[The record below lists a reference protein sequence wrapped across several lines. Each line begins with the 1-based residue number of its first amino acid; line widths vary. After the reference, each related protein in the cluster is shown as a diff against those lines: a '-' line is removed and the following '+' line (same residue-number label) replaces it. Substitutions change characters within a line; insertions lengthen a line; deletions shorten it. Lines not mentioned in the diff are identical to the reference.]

1 MKDKKAHIV
10 AVNMGY
16 GHQRTAYPL
25 RIFSSDKKVINANDY
40 DGIPE
45 KDMKI
50 WESSRKFYEFISK
63 FKRVPL
69 IGGLAFSLFDKLQ
82 QIPAFYPRRDLSAPT
97 IGLKEIYSLIAKG
110 WGRDLIDR
118 LRENP
123 LPIITSFFIPAFMAE
138 EFDYPGEIY
147 CVVSDAD
154 CARAWAPLDPSK
166 SRIKYFAPNLWVMNR
181 LKLYGV
187 KSENIFLTG
196 FPLPLKNIGTRKQEI
211 LRKDL
216 GARLVNLDPERRF
229 HERYKPFIDRS
240 MKISHDKETHPLTIM
255 FAIGGAGAQKEMV
268 MEYIKSLY
276 DKIEKRKIN
285 IYISIGIKKEVK
297 DYFIDSLKKLK
308 LSKNIDKNIE
318 IIFDKDITKYFDAFS
333 RKLRKT
339 DILWTKPSE
348 LSFYSGLGVP
358 ILMAPTI
365 GSQED
370 YNRRWLVGMGAGVQ
384 QVYPKYANQ
393 WLFDYLNSG
402 RFAEA
407 ALSGFIEVEKLGTY
421 NIEKI
426 CFG

>member
-1 MKDKKAHIV
+1 
-10 AVNMGY
+10 
-16 GHQRTAYPL
+16 
-25 RIFSSDKKVINANDY
+25 
-40 DGIPE
+40 
-45 KDMKI
+45 
-50 WESSRKFYEFISK
+50 
-63 FKRVPL
+63 
-69 IGGLAFSLFDKLQ
+69 LFDKLQ
-82 QIPAFYPRRDLSAPT
+82 QIPSFYPRRDLSAPT
-97 IGLKEIYSLIAKG
+97 IGLKKIYSLIAKG
-110 WGRDLIDR
+110 WGRDLIDK

-138 EFDYPGEIY
+138 EFNYPGEIY

-216 GARLVNLDPERRF
+216 GERLVNLDPEKRF
-229 HERYKPFIDRS
+229 YDKYSPFIDKS
-240 MKISHDKETHPLTIM
+240 MKIYHNKGTHPLTIM

-268 MEYIKSLY
+268 IEYIKSLY
-276 DKIEKRKIN
+276 PKIEKKKMN
-285 IYISIGIKKEVK
+285 IYISAGIKKEVN
-297 DYFIDSLKKLK
+297 DYFVDNLKKLK
-308 LSKNIDKNIE
+308 LSKNIGKNIE
-318 IIFDKDITKYFDAFS
+318 IIFDKDITKYFDVFS

-370 YNRRWLVGMGAGVQ
+370 YNRRWLIGMGAGVQ
-384 QVYPKYANQ
+384 QLNLKYTDQ

-407 ALSGFIEVEKLGTY
+407 ALGGFIEVEKLGTY
-421 NIEKI
+421 NIGKI